1 MLTIIRKKKTMK
13 QTNKQIE
20 NKSSN
25 FLHLHIVNHPRC
37 KRYVTLKS
45 KAKKERKKKNYK
57 KNKKCLY
64 FS

>member
-1 MLTIIRKKKTMK
+1 MK
-13 QTNKQIE
+13 QTNNRIE

-25 FLHLHIVNHPRC
+25 FLHLHILNYPRC
-37 KRYVTLKS
+37 KRCVTLKS